1 MEGTLIW
8 CFASHIGVIRPSGK
22 MGELGESGDS
32 GECSSNPGGGLVV
45 EFCAEDRSGD
55 IGGGAAFRSG
65 KLNV

>member
-1 MEGTLIW
+1 
-8 CFASHIGVIRPSGK
+8 

-45 EFCAEDRSGD
+45 EFCAEDRSGE